1 MEAPLKSEL
10 ILDSLQ
16 ELLQE
21 RDIDKIS
28 VSDIAE
34 NIGIAKG
41 SIYYYFP
48 SKEAI
53 VDALIE
59 RNYKKAIETARKLE
73 SKKDVSCIE
82 RMEKIFIACQE
93 SSKEL
98 LKNRRPTISAE
109 NNNPVL
115 LKEQA
120 YIHAKYMKYIIR
132 ELKPSLTEIIKQQI
146 EEGTLKF
153 DYPEQLAEIL
163 LIVLTVKLDNSLIP
177 STKEDISKLFE
188 ALISLLENG
197 ADSSTGVLN
206 YLTKI

>member
-1 MEAPLKSEL
+1 M
-10 ILDSLQ
+10 
-16 ELLQE
+16 
-21 RDIDKIS
+21 
-28 VSDIAE
+28 
-34 NIGIAKG
+34 
-41 SIYYYFP
+41 
-48 SKEAI
+48 
-53 VDALIE
+53 
-59 RNYKKAIETARKLE
+59 
-73 SKKDVSCIE
+73 
-82 RMEKIFIACQE
+82 ACQE

-98 LKNRRPTISAE
+98 LKNRRPIISAE

-153 DYPEQLAEIL
+153 DYPEQLAEII
-163 LIVLTVKLDNSLIP
+163 LIILTVKLDNSLIP
-177 STKEDISKLFE
+177 STKEDISKLFD

-197 ADSSTGVLN
+197 ADSSAGVLN

>member
-1 MEAPLKSEL
+1 METPLKSEL

-28 VSDIAE
+28 VNDIAE

-41 SIYYYFP
+41 SIYYYFS
-48 SKEAI
+48 SKEAM

-59 RNYKKAIETARKLE
+59 RNYKKPIETARNLV
-73 SKKDVSCIE
+73 SQTNISCID
-82 RMEKIFIACQE
+82 RMKKIFIACQE

-98 LKNRRPTISAE
+98 LKNRRPIISTE
-109 NNNPVL
+109 NNDPVL

-120 YIHAKYMKYIIR
+120 YIHAKYLKYIIR
-132 ELKPSLTEIIKQQI
+132 ELKPPLTEIIKQQI

-153 DYPEQLAEIL
+153 DYPEQLAEII
-163 LIVLTVKLDNSLIP
+163 LIVLSVKLDNSLVP
-177 STKEDISKLFE
+177 STTEDISKLFE

-197 ADSSTGVLN
+197 ADSSVGVLN
-206 YLTKI
+206 YLTQI